1 MFINQKIAA
10 EDMNILFSYSN
21 RHSIICDYVVYL

>member
-10 EDMNILFSYSN
+10 EDMNILFAYSN
-21 RHSIICDYVVYL
+21 RTVLCHSIIL

>member
-10 EDMNILFSYSN
+10 EDMNILFAYSN
-21 RHSIICDYVVYL
+21 RTVLCHYYLVYL